1 MFAFGYVLVPLYDV
15 FCEITG
21 VNGKT
26 VRGDPGMA
34 AKAGADTGR
43 WVDIQ
48 FTGTVMQGLPWQ
60 FRPVTRSLRVRPGEP
75 ATVSFLATNR
85 AAVRVVAQAVPSVT
99 PGRAAKYFVKTECFC
114 FENQPLGPG
123 ESREMPLRFVVT
135 AGLPKDV
142 STITLS
148 YALFNLGEES

>member
-1 MFAFGYVLVPLYDV
+1 M
-15 FCEITG
+15 
-21 VNGKT
+21 
-26 VRGDPGMA
+26 RGLRRSPRSSRDEA
-34 AKAGADTGR
+34 CSRGR
-43 WVDIQ
+43 
-48 FTGTVMQGLPWQ
+48 
-60 FRPVTRSLRVRPGEP
+60 
-75 ATVSFLATNR
+75 
-85 AAVRVVAQAVPSVT
+85 T

-123 ESREMPLRFVVT
+123 ESKEMPLRFVVN